1 MCILHVPF
9 LNGFREYSRKKC
21 MINPINNYN
30 MNNVL
35 EKDIYLDSSVL
46 GQASGMKFPD
56 SDKAFEIKI
65 SAADQASGL
74 KKSVSNVA
82 FGMKNSAV
90 YRVGGLKSSAVS
102 KHSCFPLYFGTLM
115 LWFVLSLSLSSCQGG
130 KQSAAWDEG
139 DTIRLKYAQLLTMVE
154 HEGFT
159 EVNVGNPWKKGTV
172 LHQYILIPKG
182 KKGDETAEMLING
195 RNGNQDVAAGTSQA
209 EAGSL
214 GLTGPDGCR
223 ADIVRTPICSSAV
236 FTSPHCQLLYE
247 LGCKNAIRGVCDS
260 KYILI
265 EDIQKR
271 LGMIASASSESGSRK
286 SSASSASGSGKS
298 SLPIVDCGSG
308 MQPDVEKII
317 ALHPEALLISP
328 FENSGGYGKL
338 DNLNIPIIEA
348 ADYMENSPLGR
359 AEWIKFYGLLFEANM
374 ADSLFAAIE
383 KEYLALKAQ
392 AAKLPKGLSVLT
404 ERKMGSVWYSPGGK
418 STMGILLKDANARY
432 IFAEDEHS
440 GSLSLSPEQVIARGG
455 EVDVCAFKYFGGQP
469 LSRAALL
476 QEYDGYKALRAFQT
490 GNIYECNTDRIPYF
504 EIVSFHPE
512 IQLREFILLSHP
524 QAKGL
529 GALRFYR
536 KM

>member
-1 MCILHVPF
+1 
-9 LNGFREYSRKKC
+9 
-21 MINPINNYN
+21 

-35 EKDIYLDSSVL
+35 EKNIYLETSSLDQASGVMFSDSDR
-46 GQASGMKFPD
+46 ASGMK
-56 SDKAFEIKI
+56 S
-65 SAADQASGL
+65 SG
-74 KKSVSNVA
+74 
-82 FGMKNSAV
+82 
-90 YRVGGLKSSAVS
+90 VS
-102 KHSCFPLYFGTLM
+102 KHSCFPLYFGLLV

-139 DTIRLKYAQLLTMVE
+139 DTIRLKYAQLLTMVA

-182 KKGDETAEMLING
+182 KKGDKTAEMLMKG
-195 RNGNQDVAAGTSQA
+195 RNGSQDVAGASQA
-209 EAGSL
+209 IAEFRGAAGSHALAGSL

-247 LGCKNAIRGVCDS
+247 LGCQNAIRGVCDS

-271 LGMIASASSESGSRK
+271 LGMPAVASSESGSHKSSAPSESGTRK
-286 SSASSASGSGKS
+286 FSASSASNSGKS
-298 SLPIVDCGSG
+298 SSSSAFASLPIVDCGSS

-317 ALHPEALLISP
+317 ELHPEALIISP

-338 DNLNIPIIEA
+338 DDLNIPIIEA
-348 ADYMENSPLGR
+348 ADYMETSPLGR
-359 AEWIKFYGLLFEANM
+359 AEWIKFYGLLFEADTTN
-374 ADSLFAAIE
+374 SLFATIE
-383 KEYLALKAQ
+383 KEYLSLKAQ

-418 STMGILLKDANARY
+418 STIGILLKDANARY
-432 IFAEDEHS
+432 IFADDDHS
-440 GSLSLSPEQVIARGG
+440 GSLSLSPEQVIARGS
-455 EVDVCAFKYFGGQP
+455 EVDVWAFKYFGGQP

-504 EIVSFHPE
+504 ETVSFHPE
-512 IQLREFILLSHP
+512 ILLREFILLSHP
-524 QAKGL
+524 QVKGL

>member
-1 MCILHVPF
+1 
-9 LNGFREYSRKKC
+9 
-21 MINPINNYN
+21 MI
-30 MNNVL
+30 VL
-35 EKDIYLDSSVL
+35 EKDMS
-46 GQASGMKFPD
+46 MKF
-56 SDKAFEIKI
+56 
-65 SAADQASGL
+65 SAS
-74 KKSVSNVA
+74 
-82 FGMKNSAV
+82 
-90 YRVGGLKSSAVS
+90 S
-102 KHSCFPLYFGTLM
+102 KHFCFSSFPLYFGM
-115 LWFVLSLSLSSCQGG
+115 LVFWFVLSFSLSSCQGG
-130 KQSAAWDEG
+130 QQFAAWDEG

-182 KKGDETAEMLING
+182 KKGDETAEMLMKG
-195 RNGNQDVAAGTSQA
+195 RNGSQDVAGASQA
-209 EAGSL
+209 MAESHGAAGSL

-247 LGCKNAIRGVCDS
+247 LGCQNAIRGVCDS

-271 LGMIASASSESGSRK
+271 LGMPEV
-286 SSASSASGSGKS
+286 ASSASGSSKS
-298 SLPIVDCGSG
+298 SASSTSASLPIVDCGSG

-338 DNLNIPIIEA
+338 DNLNIPIIET
-348 ADYMENSPLGR
+348 ADYMETSPLGR
-359 AEWIKFYGLLFEANM
+359 AEWIKFYGLLYGADK

-383 KEYLALKAQ
+383 KGYLSLTAQ
-392 AAKLPKGLSVLT
+392 AAKLPKGLSVIT

-418 STMGILLKDANARY
+418 STIGILLKDANARY
-432 IFAEDEHS
+432 IFADDEHS
-440 GSLSLSPEQVIARGG
+440 GSLSLSPEQVIARGS
-455 EVDVCAFKYFGGQP
+455 EVDVWAFKYFGRQP

-490 GNIYECNTDRIPYF
+490 GNIYECNTDRLPYF
-504 EIVSFHPE
+504 ETVSFHPE
-512 IQLREFILLSHP
+512 ILLREFILLSHP

>member
-1 MCILHVPF
+1 
-9 LNGFREYSRKKC
+9 
-21 MINPINNYN
+21 MI
-30 MNNVL
+30 VL
-35 EKDIYLDSSVL
+35 EKDMS
-46 GQASGMKFPD
+46 MKFSP
-56 SDKAFEIKI
+56 
-65 SAADQASGL
+65 
-74 KKSVSNVA
+74 
-82 FGMKNSAV
+82 
-90 YRVGGLKSSAVS
+90 SS
-102 KHSCFPLYFGTLM
+102 KRFCFSCFPFYLGM
-115 LWFVLSLSLSSCQGG
+115 LVFWFVLSFSLSSCQGG
-130 KQSAAWDEG
+130 KQSAAWDGG

-182 KKGDETAEMLING
+182 KKGDETAEMLMKG
-195 RNGNQDVAAGTSQA
+195 RNGNQDVAVGTSQA
-209 EAGSL
+209 EAGSHSAAGSHAAAGSHGVADAHAVAGSL

-271 LGMIASASSESGSRK
+271 LGLIASASSE
-286 SSASSASGSGKS
+286 SGSGKS

-317 ALHPEALLISP
+317 ALHPEALIISP
-328 FENSGGYGKL
+328 FENSGGFGKL

-359 AEWIKFYGLLFEANM
+359 AEWIKFYGLLFETDT

-418 STMGILLKDANARY
+418 STMGILLKDANAGY
-432 IFAEDEHS
+432 IFADDEHS

-455 EVDVCAFKYFGGQP
+455 EVDVWAFKYFGGQP

-476 QEYDGYKALRAFQT
+476 QEYDGYKALRVFLT

-504 EIVSFHPE
+504 ETVSFHPE

-524 QAKGL
+524 QAKGF

>member
-1 MCILHVPF
+1 
-9 LNGFREYSRKKC
+9 
-21 MINPINNYN
+21 

-35 EKDIYLDSSVL
+35 EKNIYLETSSLDQASGVMFSDSDR
-46 GQASGMKFPD
+46 ASGMK
-56 SDKAFEIKI
+56 S
-65 SAADQASGL
+65 SG
-74 KKSVSNVA
+74 
-82 FGMKNSAV
+82 
-90 YRVGGLKSSAVS
+90 VS
-102 KHSCFPLYFGTLM
+102 KLSCFPLYFGTLV
-115 LWFVLSLSLSSCQGG
+115 LCFVLSLSLSSCQGG

-182 KKGDETAEMLING
+182 KKGDETAEMLMKG
-195 RNGNQDVAAGTSQA
+195 RNGSQDVAGASQA
-209 EAGSL
+209 IAEFHGAAGSHALAGSL

-247 LGCKNAIRGVCDS
+247 LGCQNAIRGVCDS

-265 EDIQKR
+265 ADIQKR
-271 LGMIASASSESGSRK
+271 LGMDSAALSKSDSGN
-286 SSASSASGSGKS
+286 SSASSVSNSEKS
-298 SLPIVDCGSG
+298 SAGLASLPIVDCGSG

-317 ALHPEALLISP
+317 ALHPEALIISP

-338 DNLNIPIIEA
+338 DDLNIPIIEA
-348 ADYMENSPLGR
+348 ADYMETSPLGR
-359 AEWIKFYGLLFEANM
+359 AEWIKFYGLLFEADTTN
-374 ADSLFAAIE
+374 SLFATIE
-383 KEYLALKAQ
+383 KEYLSLKAQ

-418 STMGILLKDANARY
+418 STIGILLKDANARY
-432 IFAEDEHS
+432 IFADDDHS
-440 GSLSLSPEQVIARGG
+440 GSLSLSPEQVIARGS
-455 EVDVCAFKYFGGQP
+455 EVDVWAFKYFGGQP

-504 EIVSFHPE
+504 ETVSFHPE
-512 IQLREFILLSHP
+512 ILLREFILLSHP
-524 QAKGL
+524 QVKGL

>member
-1 MCILHVPF
+1 
-9 LNGFREYSRKKC
+9 
-21 MINPINNYN
+21 MI
-30 MNNVL
+30 VL
-35 EKDIYLDSSVL
+35 EKDMS
-46 GQASGMKFPD
+46 MKFSP
-56 SDKAFEIKI
+56 
-65 SAADQASGL
+65 
-74 KKSVSNVA
+74 
-82 FGMKNSAV
+82 
-90 YRVGGLKSSAVS
+90 SSKRFCFS
-102 KHSCFPLYFGTLM
+102 SFPLYFGM
-115 LWFVLSLSLSSCQGG
+115 LVLWLVLSFSLSSCQGG

-139 DTIRLKYAQLLTMVE
+139 DTIRLQYAQLLTMVE

-182 KKGDETAEMLING
+182 KKGDETAEMLMKG

-209 EAGSL
+209 EAGSHGAAGSHGDGNSHSAADAHAVAGSL

-223 ADIVRTPICSSAV
+223 ADIVRTPISSSVV

-271 LGMIASASSESGSRK
+271 LGMPSVASSESDSGKSSASSESN
-286 SSASSASGSGKS
+286 SGKS
-298 SLPIVDCGSG
+298 SLPIVDCGSS

-317 ALHPEALLISP
+317 ALHPEALIISP
-328 FENSGGYGKL
+328 FENSGGFGKL

-359 AEWIKFYGLLFEANM
+359 AEWIKFYGLLFETDT

-432 IFAEDEHS
+432 IFADDEHS

-455 EVDVCAFKYFGGQP
+455 EVDVWAFKYFGGQP

-524 QAKGL
+524 QARGF
-529 GALRFYR
+529 GVLRFYR

>member
-1 MCILHVPF
+1 
-9 LNGFREYSRKKC
+9 
-21 MINPINNYN
+21 

-35 EKDIYLDSSVL
+35 EKDIYLDSSAL
-46 GQASGMKFPD
+46 DQAFGM
-56 SDKAFEIKI
+56 KI
-65 SAADQASGL
+65 SAA
-74 KKSVSNVA
+74 
-82 FGMKNSAV
+82 
-90 YRVGGLKSSAVS
+90 YRVGGLKSSAAS
-102 KHSCFPLYFGTLM
+102 KFSGFPLFWGLLV
-115 LWFVLSLSLSSCQGG
+115 LWFFLSLSLSSCQGG

-182 KKGDETAEMLING
+182 KKGDETAEMLMKG

-209 EAGSL
+209 ATGSL
-214 GLTGPDGCR
+214 GLTGPDGCS
-223 ADIVRTPICSSAV
+223 ADIVRTPIRSSAV

-271 LGMIASASSESGSRK
+271 LGLIASASSESGSD
-286 SSASSASGSGKS
+286 KS

-418 STMGILLKDANARY
+418 STMGILLKDANAGY
-432 IFAEDEHS
+432 IFADDDHG
-440 GSLSLSPEQVIARGG
+440 GSLSLSPEQVIARGS
-455 EVDVCAFKYFGGQP
+455 EVDVWAFKYFGGQP
-469 LSRAALL
+469 LSRTALL

-504 EIVSFHPE
+504 ETVSFHPE

-524 QAKGL
+524 QAKGF

>member
-1 MCILHVPF
+1 
-9 LNGFREYSRKKC
+9 
-21 MINPINNYN
+21 

-35 EKDIYLDSSVL
+35 EKNIYLETSSLDQASGVMFSDSDRV
-46 GQASGMKFPD
+46 SGMKF
-56 SDKAFEIKI
+56 
-65 SAADQASGL
+65 SG
-74 KKSVSNVA
+74 
-82 FGMKNSAV
+82 
-90 YRVGGLKSSAVS
+90 VS
-102 KHSCFPLYFGTLM
+102 KLSCFPLYFGTLV
-115 LWFVLSLSLSSCQGG
+115 LCFVLSLSLSSCQGG

-182 KKGDETAEMLING
+182 KKGDETAEMLMKG
-195 RNGNQDVAAGTSQA
+195 RNGSQDVAGASQA
-209 EAGSL
+209 IAESHGAAGSHALAGSL

-236 FTSPHCQLLYE
+236 FTSPHCQLFYE
-247 LGCKNAIRGVCDS
+247 LGCQNAIRGVCDS

-271 LGMIASASSESGSRK
+271 LGMPAVVSSESGSGK
-286 SSASSASGSGKS
+286 SSTSSASA
-298 SLPIVDCGSG
+298 SLPIVDCGSS
-308 MQPDVEKII
+308 MQPEVEKII
-317 ALHPEALLISP
+317 ALHPEALIISP

-348 ADYMENSPLGR
+348 ADYMETSPLGR
-359 AEWIKFYGLLFEANM
+359 AEWIKFYGLLIEANT

-404 ERKMGSVWYSPGGK
+404 ERKMGSVWYSPGGN

-432 IFAEDEHS
+432 IFADDEHS
-440 GSLSLSPEQVIARGG
+440 GSLSLSPEQVIVRGG
-455 EVDVCAFKYFGGQP
+455 EVDVWAFKYFGGQP
-469 LSRAALL
+469 LSRTALL

-504 EIVSFHPE
+504 ETVSFHPE
-512 IQLREFILLSHP
+512 ILLREFILLSHP
-524 QAKGL
+524 QVKGL

>member
-1 MCILHVPF
+1 
-9 LNGFREYSRKKC
+9 
-21 MINPINNYN
+21 

-35 EKDIYLDSSVL
+35 EKNIYLETSSLDQASGVMFSDSDR
-46 GQASGMKFPD
+46 ASGMK
-56 SDKAFEIKI
+56 S
-65 SAADQASGL
+65 SG
-74 KKSVSNVA
+74 
-82 FGMKNSAV
+82 
-90 YRVGGLKSSAVS
+90 VS
-102 KHSCFPLYFGTLM
+102 KLSCFPLYFGTLV
-115 LWFVLSLSLSSCQGG
+115 LCFVLSLSLSSCQGG

-139 DTIRLKYAQLLTMVE
+139 DTIRLKYAQLLTMVA

-182 KKGDETAEMLING
+182 KKGDKTAEMLMKG
-195 RNGNQDVAAGTSQA
+195 RNGSQDVAGASQA
-209 EAGSL
+209 IAEFHGAAGSHALAGSL

-223 ADIVRTPICSSAV
+223 ADIVRTPICCSAV

-247 LGCKNAIRGVCDS
+247 LGCQNAIRGVCDS

-271 LGMIASASSESGSRK
+271 LGMDSAALSKSDSGN
-286 SSASSASGSGKS
+286 SSASSVSNSEKS
-298 SLPIVDCGSG
+298 SAGLASLPIVDCGSG

-317 ALHPEALLISP
+317 ALHPEALIISP

-338 DNLNIPIIEA
+338 DDLNIPIIEA
-348 ADYMENSPLGR
+348 ADYMETSPLGR
-359 AEWIKFYGLLFEANM
+359 AEWIKFYGLLFEADTTN
-374 ADSLFAAIE
+374 SLFATIE
-383 KEYLALKAQ
+383 KEYLSLKAQ

-404 ERKMGSVWYSPGGK
+404 ERKMGSVWYSPGGN

-432 IFAEDEHS
+432 IFADDEHS

-455 EVDVCAFKYFGGQP
+455 EVDVWAFKYFGGQP
-469 LSRAALL
+469 LSRAVLL

-490 GNIYECNTDRIPYF
+490 GLIYECNTDRIPYF
-504 EIVSFHPE
+504 ETVSFHPE
-512 IQLREFILLSHP
+512 ILLREFILLSHP

>member
-1 MCILHVPF
+1 
-9 LNGFREYSRKKC
+9 
-21 MINPINNYN
+21 MI
-30 MNNVL
+30 VL
-35 EKDIYLDSSVL
+35 EKDMS
-46 GQASGMKFPD
+46 MKF
-56 SDKAFEIKI
+56 
-65 SAADQASGL
+65 SAS
-74 KKSVSNVA
+74 
-82 FGMKNSAV
+82 
-90 YRVGGLKSSAVS
+90 S
-102 KHSCFPLYFGTLM
+102 KHFCFSSFPLYFGM
-115 LWFVLSLSLSSCQGG
+115 LVFWFVLSFSLSSCQGG
-130 KQSAAWDEG
+130 QQFAAWDEG

-182 KKGDETAEMLING
+182 KKGDETAEMLMKG
-195 RNGNQDVAAGTSQA
+195 RNGSQDVAGASQA
-209 EAGSL
+209 MAESHGAAGSL

-247 LGCKNAIRGVCDS
+247 LGCQNAIRGVCDS

-265 EDIQKR
+265 EDIQKK
-271 LGMIASASSESGSRK
+271 LGMPEV
-286 SSASSASGSGKS
+286 ASSASGSCKS
-298 SLPIVDCGSG
+298 SASSTSASLPIVDCGSG

-338 DNLNIPIIEA
+338 DNLNIPIIET
-348 ADYMENSPLGR
+348 ADYMETSPLGR
-359 AEWIKFYGLLFEANM
+359 AEWIKFYGLLYG
-374 ADSLFAAIE
+374 ADKAASLFAAIE
-383 KEYLALKAQ
+383 KGYLSLKAQ
-392 AAKLPKGLSVLT
+392 AAKLPKGLSVIT

-432 IFAEDEHS
+432 IFADDEHC
-440 GSLSLSPEQVIARGG
+440 GSLSLSPEQLIARGS
-455 EVDVCAFKYFGGQP
+455 EVDVWAFKYFGGQP

-504 EIVSFHPE
+504 ETVSFHPE
-512 IQLREFILLSHP
+512 ILLREFILLSHP

>member
-1 MCILHVPF
+1 
-9 LNGFREYSRKKC
+9 
-21 MINPINNYN
+21 

-35 EKDIYLDSSVL
+35 EKDIYLDSSAL
-46 GQASGMKFPD
+46 GQATGMKFSDSDRVSGMKFSD
-56 SDKAFEIKI
+56 SDK
-65 SAADQASGL
+65 ASGL
-74 KKSVSNVA
+74 KKSVPNVV
-82 FGMKNSAV
+82 FGMKISAA
-90 YRVGGLKSSAVS
+90 YGAGGLKSSAAS
-102 KHSCFPLYFGTLM
+102 KHSGFPLFFGLLV

-172 LHQYILIPKG
+172 LHQYILIKKG
-182 KKGDETAEMLING
+182 KKGDETAEMLMKG
-195 RNGNQDVAAGTSQA
+195 RNGSQDVAGASQA
-209 EAGSL
+209 MAESQGAAGSHTVAGSL

-247 LGCKNAIRGVCDS
+247 LGCQNAIRGVCDS

-271 LGMIASASSESGSRK
+271 LGKPAAASSESGSRQ
-286 SSASSASGSGKS
+286 SSALSESGSGKS
-298 SLPIVDCGSG
+298 STSASLPIADCGSS

-348 ADYMENSPLGR
+348 ADYMETSPLGR
-359 AEWIKFYGLLFEANM
+359 AEWIKFYGLLFEANT

-383 KEYLALKAQ
+383 KEYLALKTQ
-392 AAKLPKGLSVLT
+392 AARLPKGLSVLT

-418 STMGILLKDANARY
+418 STMGILLKDANSRY
-432 IFAEDEHS
+432 IFADDEHS
-440 GSLSLSPEQVIARGG
+440 GSLSLSPEQVIARGS
-455 EVDVCAFKYFGGQP
+455 EVDVWAFKYFGGQP

-504 EIVSFHPE
+504 ETVSFHPE
-512 IQLREFILLSHP
+512 ILLREFILLSHP

>member
-1 MCILHVPF
+1 
-9 LNGFREYSRKKC
+9 
-21 MINPINNYN
+21 MI
-30 MNNVL
+30 VL
-35 EKDIYLDSSVL
+35 EKDMS
-46 GQASGMKFPD
+46 MKFSP
-56 SDKAFEIKI
+56 
-65 SAADQASGL
+65 
-74 KKSVSNVA
+74 
-82 FGMKNSAV
+82 
-90 YRVGGLKSSAVS
+90 SSKRFCFS
-102 KHSCFPLYFGTLM
+102 SFPLYFGM
-115 LWFVLSLSLSSCQGG
+115 LVLWLVLSFSLSSCQGG

-139 DTIRLKYAQLLTMVE
+139 DTIRLQYAQLLTMVE

-182 KKGDETAEMLING
+182 KKGDETAEMLMKG

-209 EAGSL
+209 EAGSHGAAGSHGDGNSHSAADAHAVAGSL

-223 ADIVRTPICSSAV
+223 ADIVRTPISSSVV

-271 LGMIASASSESGSRK
+271 LGLIASASSESN
-286 SSASSASGSGKS
+286 SGKS

-317 ALHPEALLISP
+317 ALHPEALIISP
-328 FENSGGYGKL
+328 FENSGGFGKL

-359 AEWIKFYGLLFEANM
+359 AEWIKFYGLLFETDT

-418 STMGILLKDANARY
+418 STMGILLKDANAGY
-432 IFAEDEHS
+432 IFADDEHS

-455 EVDVCAFKYFGGQP
+455 EVDVWAFKYFGGQP

-504 EIVSFHPE
+504 ETVSFHPE

-524 QAKGL
+524 QAKGF
-529 GALRFYR
+529 GTLRFYR

>member
-1 MCILHVPF
+1 
-9 LNGFREYSRKKC
+9 
-21 MINPINNYN
+21 

-35 EKDIYLDSSVL
+35 EKDIYLDSSAL
-46 GQASGMKFPD
+46 GQATGMKF
-56 SDKAFEIKI
+56 SDLDKSSALKKSVPNVVFGMKI
-65 SAADQASGL
+65 SAAYGA
-74 KKSVSNVA
+74 
-82 FGMKNSAV
+82 
-90 YRVGGLKSSAVS
+90 GGLKSSVAS
-102 KHSCFPLYFGTLM
+102 KHSGFPLFFGLLV

-139 DTIRLKYAQLLTMVE
+139 DTISLKYVQLLTMVE

-159 EVNVGNPWKKGTV
+159 EVNVGNPWKKGSV
-172 LHQYILIPKG
+172 LHQYILIKKG
-182 KKGDETAEMLING
+182 KKGDETAEMLMKG
-195 RNGNQDVAAGTSQA
+195 RNGSQDVAGASQA
-209 EAGSL
+209 MAESHGATGSHAAAGSL

-247 LGCKNAIRGVCDS
+247 LGCQNAIRGVCDS

-271 LGMIASASSESGSRK
+271 LGK
-286 SSASSASGSGKS
+286 SSTSA
-298 SLPIVDCGSG
+298 SLPIADCGSS

-348 ADYMENSPLGR
+348 ADYMETSPLGR
-359 AEWIKFYGLLFEANM
+359 AEWIKFYGLLFEANT

-383 KEYLALKAQ
+383 KEYLALKTQ

-432 IFAEDEHS
+432 IFADDEHS
-440 GSLSLSPEQVIARGG
+440 GSLSLSPEQVIARGS
-455 EVDVCAFKYFGGQP
+455 EVDVWAFKYFGGQP

-504 EIVSFHPE
+504 ETVSFHPE
-512 IQLREFILLSHP
+512 ILLREFVLLSHP

>member
-1 MCILHVPF
+1 
-9 LNGFREYSRKKC
+9 
-21 MINPINNYN
+21 

-35 EKDIYLDSSVL
+35 EKNIYLDTSAL
-46 GQASGMKFPD
+46 GQATWMKFSD
-56 SDKAFEIKI
+56 SDK
-65 SAADQASGL
+65 ASGL
-74 KKSVSNVA
+74 KKSVPNVV
-82 FGMKNSAV
+82 FGMKISAA
-90 YRVGGLKSSAVS
+90 YGIGGLKSSAAS
-102 KHSCFPLYFGTLM
+102 KHSGFPLFFGLLV

-139 DTIRLKYAQLLTMVE
+139 DTIRLKYTQLLTMVE

-172 LHQYILIPKG
+172 LHQYILIKKG
-182 KKGDETAEMLING
+182 KKGDETAEMLMKG
-195 RNGNQDVAAGTSQA
+195 RTGSQDVAGASQVMA
-209 EAGSL
+209 ESHAAAGSL

-247 LGCKNAIRGVCDS
+247 LGCQNAIRGVCDS

-271 LGMIASASSESGSRK
+271 LGMPAAASSESGSRQ
-286 SSASSASGSGKS
+286 SSALSESGSGKS
-298 SLPIVDCGSG
+298 STSASPPIADCGSS

-338 DNLNIPIIEA
+338 DNLNIPIIEV
-348 ADYMENSPLGR
+348 ADYMETSPLGR
-359 AEWIKFYGLLFEANM
+359 AEWIKFYGLLFEANT

-383 KEYLALKAQ
+383 KEYLALKTQ

-418 STMGILLKDANARY
+418 STMGILLKDANSGY
-432 IFAEDEHS
+432 IFADDEHS
-440 GSLSLSPEQVIARGG
+440 GSLSLSPEQVIARGS
-455 EVDVCAFKYFGGQP
+455 EVDVWAFKYFGGQP

-504 EIVSFHPE
+504 ETVSFHPE
-512 IQLREFILLSHP
+512 ILLREFILLSHP

>member
-1 MCILHVPF
+1 
-9 LNGFREYSRKKC
+9 
-21 MINPINNYN
+21 MI
-30 MNNVL
+30 VL
-35 EKDIYLDSSVL
+35 EKDMS
-46 GQASGMKFPD
+46 MKFSP
-56 SDKAFEIKI
+56 
-65 SAADQASGL
+65 
-74 KKSVSNVA
+74 
-82 FGMKNSAV
+82 
-90 YRVGGLKSSAVS
+90 SSKRFCFS
-102 KHSCFPLYFGTLM
+102 SFPLYFGM
-115 LWFVLSLSLSSCQGG
+115 LVLWLVLSFSLSSCQGG

-139 DTIRLKYAQLLTMVE
+139 DTIRLQYAQLLTMVE

-182 KKGDETAEMLING
+182 KKGDETAEMLMKG
-195 RNGNQDVAAGTSQA
+195 RNGNQDVAAGSHGDGNSHSA
-209 EAGSL
+209 ADAHAVAGSL

-223 ADIVRTPICSSAV
+223 ADIVRTPISCSVV

-271 LGMIASASSESGSRK
+271 LGLIASASSESGSGK
-286 SSASSASGSGKS
+286 SSASSESNSGKS

-317 ALHPEALLISP
+317 ALHPEALIISP
-328 FENSGGYGKL
+328 FENSGGFGKL

-359 AEWIKFYGLLFEANM
+359 AEWIKFYGLLFETDT

-418 STMGILLKDANARY
+418 STMGILLKDANAGY
-432 IFAEDEHS
+432 IFADDEHS

-455 EVDVCAFKYFGGQP
+455 EVDVWAFKYFGGQP

-476 QEYDGYKALRAFQT
+476 QEYDGYKALRAFLT

-504 EIVSFHPE
+504 ETVSFHPE

-524 QAKGL
+524 QAKGF
-529 GALRFYR
+529 GTLRFYR

>member
-1 MCILHVPF
+1 
-9 LNGFREYSRKKC
+9 
-21 MINPINNYN
+21 MI
-30 MNNVL
+30 VL
-35 EKDIYLDSSVL
+35 EKDMS
-46 GQASGMKFPD
+46 MKF
-56 SDKAFEIKI
+56 
-65 SAADQASGL
+65 SA
-74 KKSVSNVA
+74 
-82 FGMKNSAV
+82 
-90 YRVGGLKSSAVS
+90 SSKRFCFS
-102 KHSCFPLYFGTLM
+102 SFPLYFGM
-115 LWFVLSLSLSSCQGG
+115 LVFWFVLSFSLSSCQGG
-130 KQSAAWDEG
+130 KQSAAWDGG

-182 KKGDETAEMLING
+182 KKGDETAEMLMKG

-209 EAGSL
+209 EAGSHGAAGSQRDGNSHSAADAHAVAGSL

-223 ADIVRTPICSSAV
+223 ADIVRTPISSSVV

-247 LGCKNAIRGVCDS
+247 LGCKNAIQGVCDS

-271 LGMIASASSESGSRK
+271 LGMPEV
-286 SSASSASGSGKS
+286 ASSASGSCKS
-298 SLPIVDCGSG
+298 SASSTSASLPIVDCGSG

-338 DNLNIPIIEA
+338 DNLNIPIIET
-348 ADYMENSPLGR
+348 ADYMETSPLGR
-359 AEWIKFYGLLFEANM
+359 AEWIKFYGLLYGADK

-383 KEYLALKAQ
+383 KGYLSLKAQ

-432 IFAEDEHS
+432 IFADDEHS
-440 GSLSLSPEQVIARGG
+440 GSLSLSPEQVIARGS
-455 EVDVCAFKYFGGQP
+455 EVDVWAFKYFGGQP

-476 QEYDGYKALRAFQT
+476 QEYDGYKALSAFQT
-490 GNIYECNTDRIPYF
+490 GNIYECNTDRLPYF
-504 EIVSFHPE
+504 ETVSFHPE
-512 IQLREFILLSHP
+512 ILLREFILLSHP

>member
-1 MCILHVPF
+1 
-9 LNGFREYSRKKC
+9 
-21 MINPINNYN
+21 MI
-30 MNNVL
+30 VL
-35 EKDIYLDSSVL
+35 EKDMS
-46 GQASGMKFPD
+46 MKFSP
-56 SDKAFEIKI
+56 SSKRFCFY
-65 SAADQASGL
+65 SFPFY
-74 KKSVSNVA
+74 
-82 FGMKNSAV
+82 FGMLV
-90 YRVGGLKSSAVS
+90 
-102 KHSCFPLYFGTLM
+102 F
-115 LWFVLSLSLSSCQGG
+115 WFVLSLFLSSCQGG
-130 KQSAAWDEG
+130 KQSAAWDGG

-182 KKGDETAEMLING
+182 KKGDETAEMLMNG

-209 EAGSL
+209 EAGSHGAAGSHGEGNSHRAAAVHAVARPL

-223 ADIVRTPICSSAV
+223 ADIVRTPISSSVV

-271 LGMIASASSESGSRK
+271 LGLIASASSESGSGK
-286 SSASSASGSGKS
+286 SSASSESNSGKS
-298 SLPIVDCGSG
+298 SLLIVDCGSS

-317 ALHPEALLISP
+317 ALHPEALIISP
-328 FENSGGYGKL
+328 FENSGGFGKL

-359 AEWIKFYGLLFEANM
+359 AEWIKFYGLLFEANT
-374 ADSLFAAIE
+374 ADSLFVAIE

-418 STMGILLKDANARY
+418 STMGILLKDANAGY
-432 IFAEDEHS
+432 IFADDEHS

-455 EVDVCAFKYFGGQP
+455 EVDVWAFKYFGGQP

-504 EIVSFHPE
+504 ETVSFHPE

-524 QAKGL
+524 QAKGF
-529 GALRFYR
+529 GTLRFYR

>member
-1 MCILHVPF
+1 
-9 LNGFREYSRKKC
+9 
-21 MINPINNYN
+21 MI
-30 MNNVL
+30 VL
-35 EKDIYLDSSVL
+35 EKDMS
-46 GQASGMKFPD
+46 MKFSP
-56 SDKAFEIKI
+56 
-65 SAADQASGL
+65 
-74 KKSVSNVA
+74 
-82 FGMKNSAV
+82 
-90 YRVGGLKSSAVS
+90 SS
-102 KHSCFPLYFGTLM
+102 KRFCFSCFPFYLGM
-115 LWFVLSLSLSSCQGG
+115 LVFWLVLSFSLSSCQSG
-130 KQSAAWDEG
+130 KQFAAWDEG
-139 DTIRLKYAQLLTMVE
+139 DTIRLQYAQLLTMVE

-182 KKGDETAEMLING
+182 KKGDETAEMLMKG

-209 EAGSL
+209 EAGSHGAAGSHGDGNSHSAADAHAVAGSL

-223 ADIVRTPICSSAV
+223 ADIVRTPISSSVV
-236 FTSPHCQLLYE
+236 FTSPHCQLFYE

-271 LGMIASASSESGSRK
+271 LGLIASASSESGSGK
-286 SSASSASGSGKS
+286 SSASSESNSGKS

-317 ALHPEALLISP
+317 ALHPEALIISP
-328 FENSGGYGKL
+328 FENSGGFGKL

-359 AEWIKFYGLLFEANM
+359 AEWIKFYGLLFETDT

-418 STMGILLKDANARY
+418 STMGILLKDANAGY
-432 IFAEDEHS
+432 IFADDEHS

-455 EVDVCAFKYFGGQP
+455 EVDVWAFKYFGGQP

-476 QEYDGYKALRAFQT
+476 QEYDGYKALRAFLT

-504 EIVSFHPE
+504 ETVSFHPE

-524 QAKGL
+524 QAKGF
-529 GALRFYR
+529 GTLRFYR

>member
-1 MCILHVPF
+1 
-9 LNGFREYSRKKC
+9 
-21 MINPINNYN
+21 

-46 GQASGMKFPD
+46 GQASGMKFSD
-56 SDKAFEIKI
+56 SDKVSGMKFSDPDKAFEIKI

-82 FGMKNSAV
+82 FGMKISAA
-90 YRVGGLKSSAVS
+90 YRVGGLKSSAAS
-102 KHSCFPLYFGTLM
+102 KFSGFPLYFGTLM

-130 KQSAAWDEG
+130 KQSAVWDEG
-139 DTIRLKYAQLLTMVE
+139 DTIRLNYAQLLTMVE

-182 KKGDETAEMLING
+182 KKGDETAEMLMKG
-195 RNGNQDVAAGTSQA
+195 RNGSQDV
-209 EAGSL
+209 AGSL

-271 LGMIASASSESGSRK
+271 LGMIASASS
-286 SSASSASGSGKS
+286 ASGSDKS
-298 SLPIVDCGSG
+298 SLPIVDCGSS

-359 AEWIKFYGLLFEANM
+359 AEWIKFYGLLFEANT

-418 STMGILLKDANARY
+418 STMGILLKDANAGY
-432 IFAEDEHS
+432 IFADDEHS

-455 EVDVCAFKYFGGQP
+455 EVDVWAFKYFGGQP

-512 IQLREFILLSHP
+512 ILLREFILLSHP
-524 QAKGL
+524 QAKGF

>member
-1 MCILHVPF
+1 
-9 LNGFREYSRKKC
+9 
-21 MINPINNYN
+21 

-35 EKDIYLDSSVL
+35 EKNIYLETSSLDQASGVMFSDSDR
-46 GQASGMKFPD
+46 ASGMK
-56 SDKAFEIKI
+56 S
-65 SAADQASGL
+65 SG
-74 KKSVSNVA
+74 
-82 FGMKNSAV
+82 
-90 YRVGGLKSSAVS
+90 VS
-102 KHSCFPLYFGTLM
+102 KLSCFPLYFGTLV
-115 LWFVLSLSLSSCQGG
+115 LCFVLSLSLSSCQGG

-182 KKGDETAEMLING
+182 KKGDETAEMLMKG
-195 RNGNQDVAAGTSQA
+195 RNGSQDVAGASQA
-209 EAGSL
+209 IAEFHGAAGSHALAGSL

-247 LGCKNAIRGVCDS
+247 LGCQNAIRGVCDS

-271 LGMIASASSESGSRK
+271 LGMPAVVSSESGSGK
-286 SSASSASGSGKS
+286 SSTSSASA
-298 SLPIVDCGSG
+298 SLPIVDCGSS
-308 MQPDVEKII
+308 MQPEVEKII
-317 ALHPEALLISP
+317 ALHPEALIISP

-348 ADYMENSPLGR
+348 ADYMETSPLGR
-359 AEWIKFYGLLFEANM
+359 AEWIKFYGLLIEANT

-404 ERKMGSVWYSPGGK
+404 ERKMGSVWYSPGGN

-432 IFAEDEHS
+432 IFADDEHS

-455 EVDVCAFKYFGGQP
+455 EVDVWAFKYFGGQP

-476 QEYDGYKALRAFQT
+476 QEYDGYKALRAFLT

-504 EIVSFHPE
+504 ETVSFHPE

-524 QAKGL
+524 QAKGF

>member
-1 MCILHVPF
+1 
-9 LNGFREYSRKKC
+9 
-21 MINPINNYN
+21 MI
-30 MNNVL
+30 VL
-35 EKDIYLDSSVL
+35 EKDMS
-46 GQASGMKFPD
+46 MKF
-56 SDKAFEIKI
+56 ST
-65 SAADQASGL
+65 
-74 KKSVSNVA
+74 
-82 FGMKNSAV
+82 
-90 YRVGGLKSSAVS
+90 SS
-102 KHSCFPLYFGTLM
+102 KRFCFSCFPFYLGM
-115 LWFVLSLSLSSCQGG
+115 LVFWFVLSFSLSSCQGG
-130 KQSAAWDEG
+130 KQSAAWDGG

-182 KKGDETAEMLING
+182 KKGDETAEMLMKG
-195 RNGNQDVAAGTSQA
+195 RNGNQDVVVGTSQA
-209 EAGSL
+209 EADAHAVAGSL

-223 ADIVRTPICSSAV
+223 ADIVRTPISSSVV

-271 LGMIASASSESGSRK
+271 LGLIASASSESGSGK
-286 SSASSASGSGKS
+286 SSASSESNSGKS

-317 ALHPEALLISP
+317 ALHPEALIISP
-328 FENSGGYGKL
+328 FENSGGFGKL

-359 AEWIKFYGLLFEANM
+359 AEWIKFYGLLFETDT

-432 IFAEDEHS
+432 IFADDEHS

-455 EVDVCAFKYFGGQP
+455 EVDVWAFKYFGGQP

-504 EIVSFHPE
+504 ETVSFHPE

-524 QAKGL
+524 QAKGF

>member
-1 MCILHVPF
+1 
-9 LNGFREYSRKKC
+9 
-21 MINPINNYN
+21 MI
-30 MNNVL
+30 VL
-35 EKDIYLDSSVL
+35 EKDMS
-46 GQASGMKFPD
+46 MKF
-56 SDKAFEIKI
+56 
-65 SAADQASGL
+65 SAS
-74 KKSVSNVA
+74 
-82 FGMKNSAV
+82 
-90 YRVGGLKSSAVS
+90 S
-102 KHSCFPLYFGTLM
+102 KHFCFSSFPLYFGM
-115 LWFVLSLSLSSCQGG
+115 LVFWFVLSFSLSSCQGG
-130 KQSAAWDEG
+130 QQFAAWDEG

-182 KKGDETAEMLING
+182 KKGDETAEMLMKG
-195 RNGNQDVAAGTSQA
+195 RNGSQDVAGASQA
-209 EAGSL
+209 MAESHGAAGSL

-247 LGCKNAIRGVCDS
+247 LGCQNAIRGVCDS

-265 EDIQKR
+265 EDIQKK
-271 LGMIASASSESGSRK
+271 LGMPEV
-286 SSASSASGSGKS
+286 ASSASGSCKS
-298 SLPIVDCGSG
+298 SASSTSASLPIVDCGSG

-338 DNLNIPIIEA
+338 DNLNIPIIET
-348 ADYMENSPLGR
+348 ADYMETSPLGR
-359 AEWIKFYGLLFEANM
+359 AEWIKFYGLLYG
-374 ADSLFAAIE
+374 ADKAASLFAAIE
-383 KEYLALKAQ
+383 KGYLSLKAQ
-392 AAKLPKGLSVLT
+392 VAKLPKGLSVIT

-432 IFAEDEHS
+432 IFADDEHS
-440 GSLSLSPEQVIARGG
+440 GSLSLSPEQLIARGS
-455 EVDVCAFKYFGGQP
+455 EVDVWAFKYFGGQP

-504 EIVSFHPE
+504 ETVSFHPE
-512 IQLREFILLSHP
+512 ILLREFILLSHP

>member
-1 MCILHVPF
+1 
-9 LNGFREYSRKKC
+9 
-21 MINPINNYN
+21 

-35 EKDIYLDSSVL
+35 EKDIYLGSLALD
-46 GQASGMKFPD
+46 QASEM
-56 SDKAFEIKI
+56 KI
-65 SAADQASGL
+65 SAAYG
-74 KKSVSNVA
+74 V
-82 FGMKNSAV
+82 
-90 YRVGGLKSSAVS
+90 RGLKSSAAS
-102 KHSCFPLYFGTLM
+102 MLSGFPFFFGL
-115 LWFVLSLSLSSCQGG
+115 LVIWFVLSLSLSSCQSG

-159 EVNVGNPWKKGTV
+159 EVNVGNPWQKGTV

-182 KKGDETAEMLING
+182 KKGDETAEMLMKG
-195 RNGNQDVAAGTSQA
+195 RNGNHAEAEVHGTVGSHAVAGSYVEGFSHTL
-209 EAGSL
+209 AGSL
-214 GLTGPDGCR
+214 GMTGPGGCR
-223 ADIVRTPICSSAV
+223 ADIVRTPISSSAV

-247 LGCKNAIRGVCDS
+247 LGSQNAIRGVCDS

-271 LGMIASASSESGSRK
+271 LGMTAAVSSDSGSHKSSVPSESGTRK
-286 SSASSASGSGKS
+286 FSASSASNSGKS
-298 SLPIVDCGSG
+298 STSSASAFLPIVDCGSS

-317 ALHPEALLISP
+317 ALWPEVLIVSP

-348 ADYMENSPLGR
+348 ADYMETSPLGR
-359 AEWIKFYGLLFEANM
+359 AEWIKFYGLLFEANR

-383 KEYLALKAQ
+383 KEYLALKTQ

-418 STMGILLKDANARY
+418 STMGILLKDANAGY
-432 IFAEDEHS
+432 IFADDDHS
-440 GSLSLSPEQVIARGG
+440 GSLSLSPEQVIARGS
-455 EVDVCAFKYFGGQP
+455 EVDVWAFKYFGGQP
-469 LSRAALL
+469 LSRTGLL

-490 GNIYECNTDRIPYF
+490 GQIYECNTDRIPYF

-512 IQLREFILLSHP
+512 ILLREFILLSHP

>member
-1 MCILHVPF
+1 
-9 LNGFREYSRKKC
+9 
-21 MINPINNYN
+21 MI
-30 MNNVL
+30 VL
-35 EKDIYLDSSVL
+35 EKDMS
-46 GQASGMKFPD
+46 MKF
-56 SDKAFEIKI
+56 F
-65 SAADQASGL
+65 AS
-74 KKSVSNVA
+74 
-82 FGMKNSAV
+82 
-90 YRVGGLKSSAVS
+90 S
-102 KHSCFPLYFGTLM
+102 KHFCFSSFPLYFGM
-115 LWFVLSLSLSSCQGG
+115 LVFWFVLSFSLSSCQGG
-130 KQSAAWDEG
+130 QQFAAWDEG

-159 EVNVGNPWKKGTV
+159 EVNVENPWKKGTV

-182 KKGDETAEMLING
+182 KKGDETAEMLMKG
-195 RNGNQDVAAGTSQA
+195 RNGSQDVAGASQA
-209 EAGSL
+209 MAESHGAAGSRALAGSHALAGSL

-247 LGCKNAIRGVCDS
+247 LGCQNAIRGVCDS

-271 LGMIASASSESGSRK
+271 LGMPEV
-286 SSASSASGSGKS
+286 ASSASGSCKS
-298 SLPIVDCGSG
+298 SASSTSASLPIVDCGSG

-338 DNLNIPIIEA
+338 DNLNIPIIET
-348 ADYMENSPLGR
+348 ADYMETSPLGR
-359 AEWIKFYGLLFEANM
+359 AEWIKFYGLFYGADK

-383 KEYLALKAQ
+383 KGYLSLKAQ
-392 AAKLPKGLSVLT
+392 AAKLPKGLSVIT

-418 STMGILLKDANARY
+418 STIGILLKDANARY
-432 IFAEDEHS
+432 IFADDEHS
-440 GSLSLSPEQVIARGG
+440 GSLSLSPEQVIARGS
-455 EVDVCAFKYFGGQP
+455 EVDVWAFKYFGGQP

-504 EIVSFHPE
+504 ETVSFHPE
-512 IQLREFILLSHP
+512 ILLREFILLSHP

>member
-1 MCILHVPF
+1 
-9 LNGFREYSRKKC
+9 
-21 MINPINNYN
+21 

-35 EKDIYLDSSVL
+35 EKNIYLETSSLDQASGVMFSDSDR
-46 GQASGMKFPD
+46 ASGMK
-56 SDKAFEIKI
+56 S
-65 SAADQASGL
+65 SG
-74 KKSVSNVA
+74 
-82 FGMKNSAV
+82 
-90 YRVGGLKSSAVS
+90 VS
-102 KHSCFPLYFGTLM
+102 KLSCFPLYFGTLV
-115 LWFVLSLSLSSCQGG
+115 LCFVLSLSLSSCQGG

-182 KKGDETAEMLING
+182 KKGDETAEMLMKG
-195 RNGNQDVAAGTSQA
+195 RNGNQDEAGASHAVAESHGATGSQTV
-209 EAGSL
+209 AGSL

-223 ADIVRTPICSSAV
+223 ADIVRTPITSSAV

-247 LGCKNAIRGVCDS
+247 LGCQNAIRGVCDS

-271 LGMIASASSESGSRK
+271 LGMPAVVSSESGFHK
-286 SSASSASGSGKS
+286 SSAPSESGSGKS
-298 SLPIVDCGSG
+298 STSSASASLPIVDCGSS
-308 MQPDVEKII
+308 MQPEVEKII
-317 ALHPEALLISP
+317 ALHPEALIISP

-348 ADYMENSPLGR
+348 ADYMETSPLGR
-359 AEWIKFYGLLFEANM
+359 AEWIKFYGLLFEANT
-374 ADSLFAAIE
+374 ADSLFAGIE

-404 ERKMGSVWYSPGGK
+404 ERKMGSVWYSPGGN

-432 IFAEDEHS
+432 IFADDEHS

-455 EVDVCAFKYFGGQP
+455 EVDVWAFKYFGGQP
-469 LSRAALL
+469 LSRAVLL

-490 GNIYECNTDRIPYF
+490 GLIYECNTDRIPYF
-504 EIVSFHPE
+504 ETVSFHPE
-512 IQLREFILLSHP
+512 ILLREFILLSHP

>member
-35 EKDIYLDSSVL
+35 EKDIYLDSSSL
-46 GQASGMKFPD
+46 
-56 SDKAFEIKI
+56 
-65 SAADQASGL
+65 DQ
-74 KKSVSNVA
+74 A
-82 FGMKNSAV
+82 FGMKNSAA
-90 YRVGGLKSSAVS
+90 YRVGGLKSSAAS
-102 KHSCFPLYFGTLM
+102 KLSGFPLYFGTLM

-130 KQSAAWDEG
+130 KQSAVWDEG

-182 KKGDETAEMLING
+182 KKGDETAEMLMKG
-195 RNGNQDVAAGTSQA
+195 RNGSQDV
-209 EAGSL
+209 AGSL

-271 LGMIASASSESGSRK
+271 LGMPSVASSESDSGK

-298 SLPIVDCGSG
+298 SLPIVDCGSS

-418 STMGILLKDANARY
+418 STMGILLKDANAGY
-432 IFAEDEHS
+432 IFADDEHS
-440 GSLSLSPEQVIARGG
+440 GSLSLSPEQVIARGS
-455 EVDVCAFKYFGGQP
+455 EVDIWAFKYFGGQP

-476 QEYDGYKALRAFQT
+476 QEYDGYKALHAFQT

-504 EIVSFHPE
+504 ETVSFHPE

-524 QAKGL
+524 QAKGF

>member
-1 MCILHVPF
+1 
-9 LNGFREYSRKKC
+9 
-21 MINPINNYN
+21 

-35 EKDIYLDSSVL
+35 EKNIYLDTSAL
-46 GQASGMKFPD
+46 GQATWMKFSD
-56 SDKAFEIKI
+56 SDK
-65 SAADQASGL
+65 ASGL
-74 KKSVSNVA
+74 KKSVPNVV
-82 FGMKNSAV
+82 FGMKISAA
-90 YRVGGLKSSAVS
+90 YGIGGLKSSAAS
-102 KHSCFPLYFGTLM
+102 KHSGFPLFFGLLV
-115 LWFVLSLSLSSCQGG
+115 LWFVLFLSLSSCQGG

-172 LHQYILIPKG
+172 LHQYILIKKG
-182 KKGDETAEMLING
+182 KKGDETAEMLMKG
-195 RNGNQDVAAGTSQA
+195 RTGSQDVAGASQVMA
-209 EAGSL
+209 ESHAAAGSL

-247 LGCKNAIRGVCDS
+247 LGCQNAIRGVCDS

-271 LGMIASASSESGSRK
+271 LGMPAAASSESGSRQ
-286 SSASSASGSGKS
+286 SSALAESGSGKS
-298 SLPIVDCGSG
+298 STSASPPIADCGSS

-338 DNLNIPIIEA
+338 DNLNIPIIEV
-348 ADYMENSPLGR
+348 ADYMETSPLGR
-359 AEWIKFYGLLFEANM
+359 AEWIKFYGLLFEANT

-383 KEYLALKAQ
+383 KEYLALKTQ

-418 STMGILLKDANARY
+418 STMGILLKDANSGY
-432 IFAEDEHS
+432 IFADDEHS
-440 GSLSLSPEQVIARGG
+440 GSLSLSPEQVIARGS
-455 EVDVCAFKYFGGQP
+455 EVDVWAFKYFGGQP

-504 EIVSFHPE
+504 ETVSFHPE
-512 IQLREFILLSHP
+512 ILLREFILLSHP

>member
-1 MCILHVPF
+1 
-9 LNGFREYSRKKC
+9 
-21 MINPINNYN
+21 MI
-30 MNNVL
+30 VL
-35 EKDIYLDSSVL
+35 EKDMS
-46 GQASGMKFPD
+46 MKFSP
-56 SDKAFEIKI
+56 SSKRFCF
-65 SAADQASGL
+65 SSFPFY
-74 KKSVSNVA
+74 
-82 FGMKNSAV
+82 FGMLV
-90 YRVGGLKSSAVS
+90 
-102 KHSCFPLYFGTLM
+102 F
-115 LWFVLSLSLSSCQGG
+115 WFVLSFSLSSCQGG
-130 KQSAAWDEG
+130 KQSAAWDGG

-182 KKGDETAEMLING
+182 KKGDETAEMLMKG

-209 EAGSL
+209 EADAHAVAGSL

-223 ADIVRTPICSSAV
+223 ADIVRTPISSSVV

-247 LGCKNAIRGVCDS
+247 LSCKNAIRGVCDS

-271 LGMIASASSESGSRK
+271 LGLIASASSESSSGK
-286 SSASSASGSGKS
+286 SSASSESNSGKS

-317 ALHPEALLISP
+317 ALHPEALIISP
-328 FENSGGYGKL
+328 FENSGGFGKL

-359 AEWIKFYGLLFEANM
+359 AEWIKFYGLLFETDT

-432 IFAEDEHS
+432 IFADDEHS

-455 EVDVCAFKYFGGQP
+455 EVDVWAFKYFGGQP
-469 LSRAALL
+469 LSRTALL

-504 EIVSFHPE
+504 ETVSFHPE

-524 QAKGL
+524 QARGF
-529 GALRFYR
+529 GTLRFYR